1 MSDERDLSADPEL
14 MAAFLD
20 ETQESLSSLDALFIA
35 LERDGGARETLE
47 AIFRPVHSFKGN
59 AAFFGLLEAKRLA
72 HELETV
78 LDHLRKGRARID
90 RGLTDLLLAG
100 VDALKGVIAG
110 LRAGGPEIADP
121 AAHRVLLQALGAAAA
136 GATQGPPDWDGA
148 VRDLQLLESL
158 VPGDGEGAEAVR
170 RLLALVQ
177 ACRGRDSAT
186 TQVQVH
192 APGPDQGA
200 LEPRPGAGS
209 TARRQEE
216 SGRSE
221 RGSERFARDGSKTM
235 RVSEASIDT
244 FLHYVGELVVVG
256 GLFDH
261 LRRRLA
267 ALPGAAP
274 LARDFRRAGDTFSGL
289 SNQLQRSIMAI
300 RRVPLRPLLQKVPR
314 LVRDVAQARGKD
326 IAVELRGEEIEVD
339 KALIELL
346 DAPLAHLVRN
356 AADHGIEEPARRR
369 AAGKPATGTISIA
382 VVEGERDLTLTIAD
396 DGAGLDLAAIRRK
409 GEQNG
414 LIQPGQPLGEQELV
428 ALIFASGVSTAA
440 QVTDISGRGVGLDVV
455 KRAVEDAGGAIQVG
469 TEPGKG
475 TRFQVRLPKGVSTQ
489 IITGYLVRAHG
500 HAFVLPLDRVRE
512 TFKVLPADL
521 SAIAGGGRV
530 VRRGEQVLP
539 LLSLPRVF
547 GSSAEVVPAAGGPVV
562 VAMVRRREL
571 ALAVDAVLGVQ
582 KVVLR
587 PLQGLPEEGLLFTAG
602 ALLGD
607 GTVALVLDLDRLQPG
622 MD

>member
-1 MSDERDLSADPEL
+1 MSAVGDLSADPEL
-14 MAAFLD
+14 LAAFLD
-20 ETQESLSSLDALFIA
+20 ETQEALDSLDALFIT
-35 LERDGGARETLE
+35 LERDGGERETLE

-59 AAFFGLLEAKRLA
+59 ASFFGLLESKRLA

-78 LDHLRKGRARID
+78 LDHLRKGRVRID
-90 RGLTDLLLAG
+90 RPLTDLLLAG
-100 VDALKGVIAG
+100 VDALKGVIAR
-110 LRAGGPEIADP
+110 LRAGGPEIGDTAMHQ
-121 AAHRVLLQALGAAAA
+121 ALLQRLAAAAA
-136 GATQGPPDWDGA
+136 GALKGRPDWQGA
-148 VRDLQLLESL
+148 LRDLHLLETL
-158 VPGDGEGAEAVR
+158 APAGGEEAEALR
-170 RLLALVQ
+170 RLLALVH
-177 ACRGRDSAT
+177 ACLGGDSAT
-186 TQVQVH
+186 VTVQAK
-192 APGPDQGA
+192 APRPEPAGA
-200 LEPRPGAGS
+200 LEPRPAAVHQEAGD
-209 TARRQEE
+209 RR
-216 SGRSE
+216 E
-221 RGSERFARDGSKTM
+221 RDSDRFSRDGSKTM

-261 LRRRLA
+261 LGRRLT

-326 IAVELRGEEIEVD
+326 ITVELRGEEIEVD

-369 AAGKPATGTISIA
+369 AAGKPATGTITIA
-382 VVEGERDLTLTIAD
+382 VTEGERDLTLTIAD

-414 LIQPGQPLGEQELV
+414 LVQPGQPLGEQDVV

-455 KRAVEDAGGAIQVG
+455 KRAVEDAGGAIQVS

-500 HAFVLPLDRVRE
+500 HAFVLPLERVRE

-521 SAIAGGGRV
+521 SLVAGGGRV

-547 GSSAEVVPAAGGPVV
+547 GSPAEPVPAAGGPVV
-562 VAMVRRREL
+562 VAQVRRRPL
-571 ALAVDAVLGVQ
+571 ALVVDAVLGVQ

-587 PLQGLPEEGLLFTAG
+587 PLQGLPETGLLFTAG

>member
-1 MSDERDLSADPEL
+1 MSDDLDLRADPEL
-14 MAAFLD
+14 LAAFLD
-20 ETQESLSSLDALFIA
+20 ETQEAFDRLDALFVA
-35 LERDGGARETLE
+35 LEREGNSRETLE

-59 AAFFGLLEAKRLA
+59 AGFFGLLEAKRLA
-72 HELETV
+72 HELETM

-100 VDALKGVIAG
+100 IDELKGVVVR

-121 AAHRVLLQALGAAAA
+121 AAHQSLLLSLCGAASR
-136 GATQGPPDWDGA
+136 ATDGQPDWEQA
-148 VRDLQLLESL
+148 RRDLQVLEARA
-158 VPGDGEGAEAVR
+158 PADGETLEALR
-170 RLLALVQ
+170 RLQAVIQGCLARTGSI
-177 ACRGRDSAT
+177 AKGP
-186 TQVQVH
+186 
-192 APGPDQGA
+192 APGPAPDQPSA
-200 LEPRPGAGS
+200 LEPRKAAAAAPSRGDGGTGEHVS
-209 TARRQEE
+209 DRI
-216 SGRSE
+216 GRD
-221 RGSERFARDGSKTM
+221 AAKTM

-261 LRRRLA
+261 LGRRLA

-314 LVRDVAQARGKD
+314 LVRDVAQARGKE

-356 AADHGIEEPARRR
+356 AADHGIEDPARRR

-414 LIQPGQPLGEQELV
+414 LIQPGQPLGEQDLIG
-428 ALIFASGVSTAA
+428 LIFASGVSTAA
-440 QVTDISGRGVGLDVV
+440 AVTDISGRGVGLDVV
-455 KRAVEDAGGAIQVG
+455 KRAVEDAGGAIQVA

-512 TFKVLPADL
+512 TFKVVLADL

-547 GSSAEVVPAAGGPVV
+547 GSPGEVVPEAGGPVV
-562 VAMVRRREL
+562 VAMVRRRAM

-587 PLQGLPEEGLLFTAG
+587 PLQGLPEAGLLFTAG

-607 GTVALVLDLDRLQPG
+607 GTVALVLDLDRLQQG